1 MKLLALILIP
11 VCSFGQIKL
20 EQKVSLA
27 NNKVEILVPKNLAN
41 MSEEMWALKY
51 QKRARPVLVLTD
63 ADGEVNLV
71 ADLTPQPAA
80 ENQMAAFKDFQM
92 AQLKKSRPDLVFL
105 GDGVKTVN
113 GKKVGYFKF
122 LSQAIDQKV
131 FNYYFFTVVD
141 GKVLLFS
148 FNCIEKLK
156 AAWEK
161 TAEEMVESLK
171 AK

>member
-1 MKLLALILIP
+1 MKLLALIFIP

-20 EQKVSLA
+20 EQKIFLA
-27 NNKVEILVPKNLAN
+27 NNKVEIMVPNTLTN

-63 ADGEVNLV
+63 TDAEVNLV
-71 ADLTPQPAA
+71 ADLTAQPAA
-80 ENQMAAFKDFQM
+80 ESQMASFKDFQM
-92 AQLKKSRPDLVFL
+92 AQLKKSRPELLFL

-113 GKKVGYFKF
+113 GKKLGYFKF

-141 GKVLLFS
+141 GKILLFS

-156 AAWEK
+156 STWEK
-161 TAEEMVESLK
+161 TAEEMVASLK
-171 AK
+171 VK